1 MADRNALIIA
11 RREVE
16 TAEIAK
22 GRFLASVSHELRT
35 PLNSIIGFS
44 DMLLQEICGKL
55 PDGRQR
61 EYVELVHRSGNHLLS
76 VVNAILDVSKI
87 EAGTY
92 PIVAESFAFK
102 EAVTMVHD
110 MMAHQASQKGV
121 TLCDRVSPRIG
132 NVVADSRAINQ
143 VLINLVSN
151 AVKFTESRRRCN
163 DRRIDRR

>member
-1 MADRNALIIA
+1 MSDRVQFLAFLADMKSGGSEVQRVEVKLRCVAPGETSKHAHSVRFATYQPARGAAQPGRGFCRRRDGYFAGRRPIATRWSIA

-44 DMLLQEICGKL
+44 DVLLQEICGKL

-76 VVNAILDVSKI
+76 VRQR
-87 EAGTY
+87 Y
-92 PIVAESFAFK
+92 P
-102 EAVTMVHD
+102 
-110 MMAHQASQKGV
+110 
-121 TLCDRVSPRIG
+121 
-132 NVVADSRAINQ
+132 
-143 VLINLVSN
+143 
-151 AVKFTESRRRCN
+151 
-163 DRRIDRR
+163 